1 MKKKDKYLELLLWG
15 IVAYAV
21 AILTYFTLKVFDQGV
36 DSISAIGSLLSAAAT
51 FFAAFIA
58 AYLFND
64 WKDQHNKIILAGEA
78 KLAFS
83 LLHDERNILHDMK
96 YVLSKKLEQSPSEYL
111 NLYDSNLSP
120 LPDTL
125 TNMVNTNRLK
135 LAEFVFLIEGSQLH
149 SDLNAYR
156 ESITLLNKDIAVWK
170 SSFTTYKD
178 VFEKY
183 DSLIEES
190 LRLNFII
197 LQDLKSY
204 ILYKDKTLT

>member
-204 ILYKDKTLT
+204 ILYKDKALT